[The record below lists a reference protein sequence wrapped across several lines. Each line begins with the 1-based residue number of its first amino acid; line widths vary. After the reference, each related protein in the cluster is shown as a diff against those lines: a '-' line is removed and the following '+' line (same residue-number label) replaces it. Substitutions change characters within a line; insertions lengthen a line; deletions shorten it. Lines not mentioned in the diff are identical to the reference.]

1 MLLETG
7 FPRLESQ
14 KLLGFLSMVE
24 YRGLGKVQTSLGS
37 QQAGTTLHPGGGL
50 SSCRTQRYV
59 SNCNVYPLR
68 RNWESV
74 SLAELLFFD

>member
-50 SSCRTQRYV
+50 SSCRTQRSIV
-59 SNCNVYPLR
+59 MHIVLLT
-68 RNWESV
+68 RNWT
-74 SLAELLFFD
+74 LLYH